1 MTEPAKVVRRRI
13 LVALDATGH
22 SLAALDA
29 AAELAT
35 LLDADLSSIFV
46 EDADLLRLAGLPF
59 AREAGPGLPSRRVP
73 GIASMERTLQ
83 RLAGQARAAAQNIP
97 ARHQVSCSFAVARGR
112 VLTEVLAA
120 AKGADIVAVGVR
132 GRVTERHWRMGST
145 IKGILA
151 AASSSVL
158 MIRYGETLDT
168 PVVVLYEGVPGS
180 ERALRAAAELAQ
192 RRDGRL
198 LVLVFGPAEVLGE
211 LKKQA
216 KAGLDPG
223 LEATFR
229 RFPEEQS
236 RELVSFLSREG
247 CGVLLLAHDS
257 PLLARDGATFAQ
269 LRCPVLAIR

>member
-132 GRVTERHWRMGST
+132 GRVT
-145 IKGILA
+145 
-151 AASSSVL
+151 V
-158 MIRYGETLDT
+158 RYGETLDT